1 MTRLFDLDMQL
12 LHDSILLGIS
22 IFFLFLIMSYN
33 LFNPVRKFMADRQN
47 KIKGDI
53 DAAIAD
59 KTTAAAM
66 KADYEEKLKNADT
79 SAMITLSEDMR
90 RMQDMMKM
98 YGMSQGQMGTE
109 GQTLVL
115 NANNALVQYVLNNP
129 EGEHVNMFCQ
139 QIYDLALLS
148 HCPLSAEAM
157 TKFVARSNEILKLL
171 AK

>member
-1 MTRLFDLDMQL
+1 MEIFRKELNDDKLD
-12 LHDSILLGIS
+12 
-22 IFFLFLIMSYN
+22 
-33 LFNPVRKFMADRQN
+33 VKV
-47 KIKGDI
+47 
-53 DAAIAD
+53 
-59 KTTAAAM
+59 
-66 KADYEEKLKNADT
+66 EKLKDDKVASNGCFVRRKPPYGRDD
-79 SAMITLSEDMR
+79 EDVR
-90 RMQDMMKM
+90 YEPGTD
-98 YGMSQGQMGTE
+98 GTE

>member
-1 MTRLFDLDMQL
+1 
-12 LHDSILLGIS
+12 
-22 IFFLFLIMSYN
+22 
-33 LFNPVRKFMADRQN
+33 
-47 KIKGDI
+47 
-53 DAAIAD
+53 
-59 KTTAAAM
+59 M
-66 KADYEEKLKNADT
+66 KVEKLKNADT

-98 YGMSQGQMGTE
+98 YGMSQAQMGTE

-115 NANNALVQYVLNNP
+115 NANNVLVQYVLDHP
-129 EGEHVNMFCQ
+129 EGEYVDMFCQ
-139 QIYDLALLS
+139 QIYDLALLA